1 MAMLPSIAEV
11 DLSENSLIGGVPSN
25 FSITLEYFNI
35 SFNSLTGPIPS
46 SGLFKILD
54 PSSYA
59 GNENLCGSLL
69 AKPCISAGENEP
81 EARHQQPKKI
91 TVAIVC
97 IIVAASGIIEVFVTV
112 AVFRFIKAR
121 NKTYG
126 KVAQW
131 KLTVFQ
137 QLNFTAE
144 DVLKC
149 V

>member
-1 MAMLPSIAEV
+1 MLHLEKNKLTGSIPQQMAMLPSIAEV
-11 DLSENSLIGGVPSN
+11 DLSENSLTGGVPSS

-69 AKPCISAGENEP
+69 AKPCTSAGENEP

-91 TVAIVC
+91 TVTKELLPRETI
-97 IIVAASGIIEVFVTV
+97 
-112 AVFRFIKAR
+112 
-121 NKTYG
+121 
-126 KVAQW
+126 Q
-131 KLTVFQ
+131 
-137 QLNFTAE
+137 
-144 DVLKC
+144 
-149 V
+149 